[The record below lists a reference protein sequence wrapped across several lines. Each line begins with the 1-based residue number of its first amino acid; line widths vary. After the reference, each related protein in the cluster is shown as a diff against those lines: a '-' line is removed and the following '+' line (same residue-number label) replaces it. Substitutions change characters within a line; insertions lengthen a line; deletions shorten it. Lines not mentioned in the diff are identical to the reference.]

1 MIVEVVIRGTPRLFV
16 KWYKDCREL
25 ENDDKYL
32 MAKTGETYKLFI
44 HKPTFRDSGTY
55 MLGVENQYGIEHL
68 KYDIDYE
75 SKEHTAVSGFIYH
88 ADLTKTKKF
97 QNEEQRKKDERMA
110 YRPPPL
116 PKPEV
121 VEEVPVEVVVEEVE
135 EESEYETTDS
145 EYDEEGEL
153 IEKERRKKVKKEP
166 TTPPKEPTP
175 PPKEP
180 TPPSKEPTPPSPKEP
195 TPPPAVVVEL
205 KEGETLAVP
214 LAEGETPAVPLAE
227 GAIAPLPEGESV
239 IQRPKVI
246 LPEIEKP
253 QVIFRTHHIREF
265 RKNAD
270 VPLEIIKRLLST
282 VVKVG
287 SHLKLSCIISESD
300 PKIKVNWFKDEV
312 PLELETRMKANC
324 SEDGLVMLE
333 FKNVMLEDAGRY
345 KCVIKVK
352 KGDISSECDVG
363 VYGDEEA
370 PVTDVPPT
378 LVTTITDLY
387 RPQYNDIVIEI
398 RLRGNPKPTIQWIRD
413 GLPIDQW
420 AQYQKYQ
427 MLNEETNNVMSCKLI
442 ITSPNQ
448 YRDNGKY
455 IMIAKNRL
463 KTVEFLHILEW
474 EPKKPEPKRKRMDEI
489 FVVNEVP
496 RVNPKPKSPTP
507 PPGKF

>member
-1 MIVEVVIRGTPRLFV
+1 MFSFTDSYNSQIDDLIVETVIRGTPRLFV

-88 ADLTKTKKF
+88 ADLTKTKKY

-116 PKPEV
+116 PKSEV
-121 VEEVPVEVVVEEVE
+121 VEEVPVEAEVVEEVE

-145 EYDEEGEL
+145 EYDEEGER

-166 TTPPKEPTP
+166 TPPPKEPTP

-180 TPPSKEPTPPSPKEP
+180 TPPPKEP
-195 TPPPAVVVEL
+195 TPPP
-205 KEGETLAVP
+205 KEPTPTPSAAAEVKEDETSAVP
-214 LAEGETPAVPLAE
+214 IVECETPIVPLPDVE
-227 GAIAPLPEGESV
+227 TSV
-239 IQRPKVI
+239 KVV

-253 QVIFRTHHIREF
+253 LVVFRTHHIREF

-282 VVKVG
+282 VVKAG
-287 SHLKLSCIISESD
+287 SQLKLSCLISESD
-300 PKIKVNWFKDEV
+300 PKIKVNWFKDEL

-324 SEDGLVMLE
+324 SEDGLAILE
-333 FKNVMLEDAGRY
+333 FKNIKLEDAGRY
-345 KCVIKVK
+345 KCLIKVK
-352 KGDISSECDVG
+352 KGEISSECDVG
-363 VYGDEEA
+363 VYGEEEA
-370 PVTDVPPT
+370 SATDVPPA
-378 LVTTITDLY
+378 LVTTIT
-387 RPQYNDIVIEI
+387 
-398 RLRGNPKPTIQWIRD
+398 GNFNSI
-413 GLPIDQW
+413 
-420 AQYQKYQ
+420 YF
-427 MLNEETNNVMSCKLI
+427 
-442 ITSPNQ
+442 NQ
-448 YRDNGKY
+448 
-455 IMIAKNRL
+455 
-463 KTVEFLHILEW
+463 
-474 EPKKPEPKRKRMDEI
+474 
-489 FVVNEVP
+489 
-496 RVNPKPKSPTP
+496 
-507 PPGKF
+507 